1 MKKIKIS
8 MYMGTSYFYNEGEEY
23 LVVNGTAVAWEVAE
37 GEHKG
42 RLIAHGHSK
51 VIEEL

>member
-1 MKKIKIS
+1 MKKVRITI
-8 MYMGTSYFYNEGEEY
+8 GTANFYFYNQNEEY
-23 LVVNGTAVAWEVAE
+23 LVVNGTAMAWEVAA

-51 VIEEL
+51 IIE